1 MAITLEEKR
10 EIITNN
16 KDPSIAAIN
25 AVLDTYYEILSPITS
40 KDGKVFNLSA
50 VKDDKARDFVVN
62 LKKDIDKF
70 EKVRHNVINDNELTE
85 IDIAYIGVAYM
96 FNSIKIR
103 QQLEA
108 YTKAKDLCDNLSH
121 ELLDKIEDNEAQKI
135 LDVALSVEKES

>member
-50 VKDDKARDFVVN
+50 IKDDKARDFVVN

-70 EKVRHNVINDNELTE
+70 EKVRHNIINEKELTE
-85 IDIAYIGVAYM
+85 VDIAYIGVAYL
-96 FNSIKIR
+96 FNSIKLR
-103 QQLEA
+103 QQIEA
-108 YTKAKDLCDNLSH
+108 CIKAKDLCDSLSH

-135 LDVALSVEKES
+135 LDIALSNEEKS